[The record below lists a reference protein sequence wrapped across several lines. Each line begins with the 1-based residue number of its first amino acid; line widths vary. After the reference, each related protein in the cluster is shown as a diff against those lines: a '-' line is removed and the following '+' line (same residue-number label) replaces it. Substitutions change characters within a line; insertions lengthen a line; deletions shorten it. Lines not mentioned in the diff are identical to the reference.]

1 MEAFNPNWVDDD
13 DRWIPKGLMHDLRDN
28 TNISDP
34 ITDNVSNYTI
44 PQIFNALNNDIT
56 DPLLYRNRLLQQNA
70 NNQQVQVSELFQ
82 EYGY

>member
-1 MEAFNPNWVDDD
+1 MMRID
-13 DRWIPKGLMHDLRDN
+13 GYQ
-28 TNISDP
+28 
-34 ITDNVSNYTI
+34 NYTI

>member
-1 MEAFNPNWVDDD
+1 
-13 DRWIPKGLMHDLRDN
+13 MHDLRDN
-28 TNISDP
+28 TNLSDP